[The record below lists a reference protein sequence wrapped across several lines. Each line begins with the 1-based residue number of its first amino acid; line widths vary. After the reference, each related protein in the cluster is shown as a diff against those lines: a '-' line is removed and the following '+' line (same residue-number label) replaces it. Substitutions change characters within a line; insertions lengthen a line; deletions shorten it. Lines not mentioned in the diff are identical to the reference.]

1 MTKELEKY
9 LTGKQKAEKDFF
21 AQELGYVPENKDELN
36 AAIDYINQENGMGQ
50 KYLEERIER
59 CKKAEVRRY
68 LESENGRA
76 PSSYVGL
83 TGDDFMQERIRR
95 SQGGRDF

>member
-1 MTKELEKY
+1 MMKELEKY

-21 AQELGYVPENKDELN
+21 AQELGYVPENKDELYV
-36 AAIDYINQENGMGQ
+36 AIDYINQENGMGQ

-59 CKKAEVRRY
+59 SKKAAERRY
-68 LESENGRA
+68 LEFENGRN
-76 PSSYVGL
+76 PLSYGEL

-95 SQGGRDF
+95 SQGGRDL